1 MLLPYYG
8 THLLDGYNMNK
19 KTLLISTFLILFFA
33 LSFLNF
39 STLKHTQSLEMVEQQ
54 FRSGLTE
61 LKAKISEYQTIANQP
76 ASSPTYLAQLQ
87 EAHLATRL
95 SFKKIEFLLEYLDHP
110 SIKKELNGAPLPS
123 VEKKVPEV
131 RIIEPIGLQVLDELV
146 FGEDPLAEKEE
157 IERLT
162 ELLVKG
168 FSSIYNYQYNI
179 PINHRHIFE
188 SIRFE
193 LVRIMSLGVTGFD
206 TPGSVNAIPEAT
218 VAMQSIAVAFQAY
231 YPIVEK
237 KDAGLAERIVSNFA
251 QVVEY
256 LKKHDDFD
264 SFDRMHFLK
273 TFVNPLFKDV
283 LTAHRKTGIEMIHE
297 VNNMPQPINYR
308 AESIFDE
315 ELLNPSFYAGF
326 NVEEAA
332 EMKRV
337 ALGKLLFFDP
347 VLSGN
352 NERACASCHKPEL
365 GFTDG
370 EKTSLAANGEG
381 HILRNSPTLINSVFA
396 EKYFYDLREEF
407 LERQMK
413 HVVLDAL
420 EFDTDFFEIVEKLE
434 KSQEYR
440 RLFQEA
446 YPKYTISKWSISNA
460 LSAYVASLTAFNSPF
475 DQYVKGDKTAI
486 SPAAIRGFNLF
497 MGKGACATCHFTP
510 TFSGLVPPRFRESES
525 EVLGVPAT
533 ADTLQPVLDKD
544 MGRAANAVPLDET
557 QFYIHSFKTP
567 TIRNIAL
574 TAPYM
579 HNGVYQTLEEVMDFY
594 NKGGGAGMGME
605 VPYQTL
611 PDAPLNLSK
620 SEIADMISFM
630 ETLTDTTGL
639 TRIPSVLPKFEQEVQ
654 WNKRVIGG
662 IY

>member
-1 MLLPYYG
+1 
-8 THLLDGYNMNK
+8 
-19 KTLLISTFLILFFA
+19 
-33 LSFLNF
+33 
-39 STLKHTQSLEMVEQQ
+39 MVEQQ
-54 FRSGLTE
+54 FQTGLTD
-61 LKAKISEYQTIANQP
+61 LKNKILDYHTLAHQA

-110 SIKKELNGAPLPS
+110 SIKKELYGAPLPT

-131 RIIEPIGLQVLDELV
+131 RIIEPIGLQVLDEIV
-146 FGEDPLAEKEE
+146 FGEAPLAEKEE

-193 LVRIMSLGVTGFD
+193 LIRIVSLGVTGFD
-206 TPGSVNAIPEAT
+206 TPGSGNAIPEAI
-218 VAMQSIAVAFQAY
+218 VAMGSIEGAFQAY

-237 KDAGLAERIVSNFA
+237 KDAELAERIVSNFA
-251 QVVEY
+251 EAIEY
-256 LKKHDDFD
+256 LRVHNDFD
-264 SFDRMHFLK
+264 SFDRMHFLVDY
-273 TFVNPLFKDV
+273 VNPLFKDI
-283 LTAHRKTGIEMIHE
+283 LAAHRITGIEMIHE
-297 VNNMPQPINYR
+297 VNNMPQPINYK
-308 AESIFDE
+308 AEHIFDE
-315 ELLNPSFYAGF
+315 DLLNPSFYAGF
-326 NVEEAA
+326 NLDEAA
-332 EMKRV
+332 ELKRV

-352 NERACASCHKPEL
+352 HERACASCHKPEL

-370 EKTSLAANGEG
+370 QRTSLAANGKG
-381 HILRNSPTLINSVFA
+381 HILRNSPTIINSVFA

-440 RLFQEA
+440 QLFEEA
-446 YPKYTISKWSISNA
+446 YPKYSISKWSISNA

-497 MGKGACATCHFTP
+497 MGKGACATCHFAP
-510 TFSGLVPPRFRESES
+510 TFSGLVPPRYRESES
-525 EVLGVPAT
+525 EVLGIPAT
-533 ADTLQPVLDKD
+533 PDTLRPTLDKD
-544 MGRAANAVPLDET
+544 LGRAANAVPLDET
-557 QFYIHSFKTP
+557 QFYVHSFKTP

-579 HNGVYQTLEEVMDFY
+579 HNGVYRTLEEVMDFY
-594 NKGGGAGMGME
+594 NKGGGAGMGLD

-611 PDAPLNLSK
+611 PDAPLNLTK

-639 TRIPSVLPKFEQEVQ
+639 TTMPKVLPKFDQEGQ

-662 IY
+662 TY